1 MATNK
6 DASSYYYSVS
16 TLNVKPENQAKV
28 VEFFTRV
35 GEATE
40 RLEPAAKIY
49 RWYKV
54 EDKDQFVFIEKFAS
68 EADYRVHQHSAHVQG
83 LYREYI
89 EYITEPFVFYPID
102 TSGERLIGGFERD

>member
-1 MATNK
+1 MATK
-6 DASSYYYSVS
+6 DTSCYYSVS
-16 TLNVKPENQAKV
+16 TINVKPENQAKV

-40 RLEPAAKIY
+40 QLEPAAKIY

-54 EDKDQFVFIEKFAS
+54 EGKDQFVFIEKFAS
-68 EADYRVHQHSAHVQG
+68 EADYRVHQNSAHVQG
-83 LYREYI
+83 LYQEYI

-102 TSGERLIGGFERD
+102 TSEE